1 MENLG
6 IDIKLLIAQ
15 MINFGLFFFIIK
27 KFVTKPFLNFV
38 EDEKSK
44 EAEKARLME
53 KMAKQEEEY
62 AKKEKDLQMRIK
74 KEMEKALLAA
84 KNDAKLVKEE
94 MVTEAKAEAAAIREN
109 AKKEIIEDKEKLY
122 REIKNKITE
131 LSLVVVKQSLN
142 DVLDDSTK
150 RKISDKLINKL
161 GKTVKLY
168 EN

>member
-38 EDEKSK
+38 EDEKNK
-44 EAEKARLME
+44 EAEKARLIE
-53 KMAKQEEEY
+53 KITKQEEEY
-62 AKKEKDLQMRIK
+62 AKKERDLQMRIK

-94 MVTEAKAEAAAIREN
+94 MINEAKSEAAVIREN

-122 REIKNKITE
+122 SEIKSKIAE
-131 LSLVVVKQSLN
+131 LSLVVVKQSLS

-150 RKISDKLINKL
+150 RKISEKLIDKL

>member
-1 MENLG
+1 
-6 IDIKLLIAQ
+6 
-15 MINFGLFFFIIK
+15 
-27 KFVTKPFLNFV
+27 
-38 EDEKSK
+38 
-44 EAEKARLME
+44 ME

>member
-94 MVTEAKAEAAAIREN
+94 MINEAKSEAAVIREN

-122 REIKNKITE
+122 SEIKSKIAE
-131 LSLVVVKQSLN
+131 LSLVVVKQSLS

-150 RKISDKLINKL
+150 RKISEKLIDKL